1 MGSNS
6 ALIFNNKDLWRSVP
20 KEKFT
25 VSSDQ
30 HDITSDTSAK
40 SIFEMLNNKNVS
52 DKFFDPAEIK
62 KIFQSQNNIAT
73 PALIGDK
80 LINQPVSGGERIVA
94 ANNSPLLPSL
104 VENKISLYE
113 AQYASRLGMAVVEK
127 ARAGQENFDIHLN
140 PESFGKI
147 KVNVNLDFRAMDVK
161 IFTETLAAAAIFKD
175 HENTLQQIMEQNGMK
190 LASFSVGSQNSN
202 DQQRQFAN
210 QNKDRTIGKV
220 AGRGNKDLIASDM
233 LENSKDEPSGL
244 NLIA

>member
-1 MGSNS
+1 M
-6 ALIFNNKDLWRSVP
+6 
-20 KEKFT
+20 
-25 VSSDQ
+25 
-30 HDITSDTSAK
+30 
-40 SIFEMLNNKNVS
+40 
-52 DKFFDPAEIK
+52 
-62 KIFQSQNNIAT
+62 
-73 PALIGDK
+73 
-80 LINQPVSGGERIVA
+80 SGGERIVA

-127 ARAGQENFDIHLN
+127 ARAGQENFDIHLS

>member
-1 MGSNS
+1 
-6 ALIFNNKDLWRSVP
+6 
-20 KEKFT
+20 
-25 VSSDQ
+25 
-30 HDITSDTSAK
+30 
-40 SIFEMLNNKNVS
+40 MLNNKNVS
-52 DKFFDPAEIK
+52 EKFFDPAEIK
-62 KIFQSQNNIAT
+62 RIFQSQNNIAT
-73 PALIGDK
+73 PVPTGDK
-80 LINQPVSGGERIVA
+80 LINQPISVGERNVVS
-94 ANNSPLLPSL
+94 NNSPLLPSI
-104 VENKISLYE
+104 VENKISIYE

-127 ARAGQENFDIHLN
+127 ARAGQENFDIHLT

-190 LASFSVGSQNSN
+190 LASFSVGSQSSN